1 MNVEFVGPMGI
12 IHTLRHDI
20 PTSKELA
27 LCNWYH
33 HDKVLDLQQ
42 RAWYAES
49 YYHNEILFFFQIDID
64 IEPTDKVN
72 NNIAAYFVYNSFC
85 RMICSAVSI
94 SSWNVF
100 ILCKN
105 YIKLEKAYIVSG
117 QFFYHPAKN

>member
-1 MNVEFVGPMGI
+1 MIFQRLKSWLYVIGTIMTRSSI
-12 IHTLRHDI
+12 S
-20 PTSKELA
+20 SKEL
-27 LCNWYH
+27 
-33 HDKVLDLQQ
+33 DMQKVT
-42 RAWYAES
+42 
-49 YYHNEILFFFQIDID
+49 IIMKFCFFFQIDID